1 MPQVPEYGGLRVSR
15 QGFQVPQAGGLS
27 PQQFGVGGEGEQTQR
42 IVEAG
47 QQEVRKVAQEELDYA
62 LQVAVT
68 EQLAA
73 MSGMENTLKARLQN
87 AKGKNAFAA
96 ADQALQDFD
105 KFYGERD
112 RAISN
117 PLVKRAV
124 KQKYQQYRDGLNS
137 YAIPY
142 ANAEMRR
149 FDDEQTMALIQNS
162 QDAVAQDPMNEA
174 AFGRSFRDQIE
185 AIGAYAQ
192 RNGMSGDA
200 HDRLRD
206 AALSKTALLAL
217 SSMSSRGQDMTAKQ
231 FYQKRKD
238 LFFGQD
244 AISAARIVQEG
255 TTRGEA
261 YRIVDE
267 VAGKGLL
274 PGEMLDEIRKIE
286 DPDVRGMANALL
298 GQRMREDAF
307 ALEAK
312 QGDIFERAYKAFESN
327 PRVMPREAIPSNEW
341 ALLDEKHKAA
351 LGRIWTNANKPEDRQ
366 TDWRRHGVLFSLGR
380 EALQKMSLSDVLTE
394 ARPYMS
400 NTIYEKF
407 HARWKDAH
415 DPAKAQ
421 KFQSDFS
428 RDEMYMRELAR
439 AGIGG
444 ITMGDIQ
451 DLNKVLDKNPMKARA
466 FGYFKESVDIKREA
480 YHTQTGKD
488 PDDAM
493 TKKFASEIA
502 FSWTQNVETEAT
514 AIGGAFGPTELR
526 GKRKLAEFI
535 VDEDLHKSVNI
546 KIPEEAV
553 SGFYQLASSIPGLI
567 PSGMDRERYA
577 RDNRVRMQMAYI
589 ALRNGASNSSV
600 ARILEGR

>member
-87 AKGKNAFAA
+87 AKGKNAIPA

-105 KFYGERD
+105 KFYGEQD
-112 RAISN
+112 KAITN

-124 KQKYQQYRDGLNS
+124 RQKYQQYRDSLNS

-149 FDDEQTMALIQNS
+149 HDDDQTMKLIQNS
-162 QDAVAQDPMNEA
+162 QDSVAQDPMNEA
-174 AFGRSFRDQIE
+174 AFAKSFRDQME
-185 AIGAYAQ
+185 AIGTYAQ
-192 RNGMSGDA
+192 RNGISGDA
-200 HDRLRD
+200 HDHLRD

-217 SSMSSRGQDMTAKQ
+217 SSISSRGQDLAAKE

-255 TTRGEA
+255 TVRGDA

-274 PGEMLDEIRKIE
+274 PGEMLEEIRKIE

-298 GQRMREDAF
+298 KQRMSEDE
-307 ALEAK
+307 LAK
-312 QGDIFERAYKAFESN
+312 DAQQNDIFQRAYKAFESN
-327 PRVMPREAIPSNEW
+327 PGVIPREAIPSNEW
-341 ALLDEKHKAA
+341 ALLDERHKTA
-351 LGRIWTNANKPEDRQ
+351 LNRIWTNANKPEDRQ

-380 EALQKMSLSDVLTE
+380 EALQKMSLSDVLAE

-407 HARWKDAH
+407 YARWEDAH

-428 RDEMYMRELAR
+428 RNEMYMRELAR

-444 ITMGDIQ
+444 ITIA
-451 DLNKVLDKNPMKARA
+451 DLSDMKKALDDGEKARA
-466 FGYFKESVDIKREA
+466 FGYFKESVDIKRQE

-493 TKKFASEIA
+493 TQEIA
-502 FSWTQNVETEAT
+502 SKVSFNWTQGLATEAT
-514 AIGGAFGPTELR
+514 VIGGIFGPINLS
-526 GKRKLAEFI
+526 GKRRLAEFV
-535 VDEDLHKSVNI
+535 VDAELHKSVNL

-553 SGFYQLASSIPGLI
+553 SGFYQLAKSIPGLVS
-567 PSGMDRERYA
+567 PAMDEARYV
-577 RDNRVRMQMAYI
+577 RDNRVRIQMAYV
-589 ALRNGASNSSV
+589 ALRNGASNESV

>member
-1 MPQVPEYGGLRVSR
+1 VPEVPEYGGLRVSR

-42 IVEAG
+42 VVEAG
-47 QQEVRKVAQEELDYA
+47 QQEIRKVAQEELDYG

-73 MSGMENTLKARLQN
+73 LSGMETKLKAQLQN

-174 AFGRSFRDQIE
+174 AFGRSFRDQID
-185 AIGAYAQ
+185 AIGAYVQ
-192 RNGMSGDA
+192 RNGMSGEA

-217 SSMSSRGQDMTAKQ
+217 SSMSSRGQDSAAKQ

-244 AISAARIVQEG
+244 AISAARIVKEG
-255 TTRGEA
+255 SIRGLAHEAVEEVLAQGGTR
-261 YRIVDE
+261 
-267 VAGKGLL
+267 K
-274 PGEMLDEIRKIE
+274 EMLELVRNSTTE
-286 DPDVRGMANALL
+286 DPDVAEYATGLLFRKLRENDAAEEADANAVFE
-298 GQRMREDAF
+298 QAYKHFEASPSAHPRESVSSDEWAMLSSRHKQ
-307 ALEAK
+307 ALE
-312 QGDIFERAYKAFESN
+312 RT
-327 PRVMPREAIPSNEW
+327 
-341 ALLDEKHKAA
+341 
-351 LGRIWTNANKPEDRQ
+351 WTNANRPEDLQ
-366 TDWRRHGVLFSLGR
+366 TDWRRHGALFSRGR

-407 HARWKDAH
+407 YARWEDAH

-439 AGIGG
+439 NGIGG
-444 ITMGDIQ
+444 IGMGDIQ
-451 DLNKVLDKNPMKARA
+451 DLNKVLDKNPTKARA

-493 TKKFASEIA
+493 TKKFASEVA
-502 FSWTQNVETEAT
+502 FSWAQSIDGESTEWGPLPVEGKRKVADFIIDEERHKSFTMNIPEEQLSKFFNHMRKAT
-514 AIGGAFGPTELR
+514 AIPMHMEEPQFR
-526 GKRKLAEFI
+526 RDYR
-535 VDEDLHKSVNI
+535 V
-546 KIPEEAV
+546 KI
-553 SGFYQLASSIPGLI
+553 
-567 PSGMDRERYA
+567 
-577 RDNRVRMQMAYI
+577 QMAYL
-589 ALRNGASNSSV
+589 AMRNGSSLE
-600 ARILEGR
+600 AAAKILESR